1 MPTAEPPLRLLIDTD
16 IGTDDAL
23 ALLMAF
29 RQPAATVELI
39 TTVAGN
45 ASLAHTTRNALY
57 VAELCGSD
65 VSVHAGSARPLLR
78 EPGDARHVHGE
89 DGLGDYGFPPPK
101 RLPGAGH
108 AAIALIAAIRAAPGA
123 LTLVPLGPL
132 TNVALALSLD
142 PEIAGLVPRCVVMGG
157 AAGLAGNVTAAA
169 EFNIWA
175 DAEAAQIVFRSGLPI
190 TMAGIE
196 LCRGAARSTA
206 EEYAPLAKRTEPV
219 PRFASLMFTHVGGMG
234 RGRYGWRGEAAI
246 PDAVAMAI
254 ALDPALMTEYV
265 DCPVAIETRPGLRY
279 GATLLDR
286 RPGVESAP
294 GAGSIRVAL
303 ALDVVGYKRLL
314 HRAVGLES

>member
-1 MPTAEPPLRLLIDTD
+1 MPAAEPPLRLLIDTD

-29 RQPAATVELI
+29 RHPDTSVELI

-45 ASLAHTTRNALY
+45 APLAYTTRNALY

-65 VSVHAGSARPLLR
+65 VPVHAGCARPLLR

-89 DGLGDYGFPPPK
+89 DGLGDYGFPPPQ
-101 RLPGAGH
+101 REPGNRH
-108 AAIALIAAIRAAPGA
+108 AALALIAAIRAAPGA
-123 LTLVPLGPL
+123 LTLVTLGPL

-142 PEIAGLVPRCVVMGG
+142 PGIAGLVRRCVVMGG

-196 LCRGAARSTA
+196 LCRGAARSTPD
-206 EEYAPLAKRTEPV
+206 EYGPLEGRTEPV
-219 PRFASLMFTHVGGMG
+219 ARFAWLMFKHIAGMG
-234 RGRYGWRGEAAI
+234 RGRYGWRGEAAV

-254 ALDPALMTEYV
+254 ALDPALMTEYI
-265 DCPVAIETRPGLRY
+265 DCPVAIETRPGLTY
-279 GATLLDR
+279 GATILDR
-286 RPGVESAP
+286 RLGVEPAP
-294 GAGSIRVAL
+294 GSGTIRVAL
-303 ALDVVGYKRLL
+303 ALDVTGYKRLL
-314 HRAVGLES
+314 HRAVGL

>member
-1 MPTAEPPLRLLIDTD
+1 MPDSAGPLRLIIDTD

-23 ALLMAF
+23 ALIMAL
-29 RQPAATVELI
+29 RHPGAGIELI

-45 ASLAHTTRNALY
+45 APLEYTTRNALY

-65 VSVHAGSARPLLR
+65 VPVHAGCSRPLLR

-89 DGLGDYGFPPPK
+89 DGLGDYGFPPP
-101 RLPGAGH
+101 RRRPGASH
-108 AAIALIAAIRAAPGA
+108 AAIALIETIRAAPGA
-123 LTLVPLGPL
+123 CTLVTLGPL

-142 PEIAGLVPRCVVMGG
+142 SQIATLVRRCVVMGG

-196 LCRGAARSTA
+196 LCRGAARSTVA
-206 EEYAPLAKRTEPV
+206 EYGPLEGCTEPL
-219 PRFASLMFTHVGGMG
+219 PQFAWLMFKHIGGMG
-234 RGRYGWRGEAAI
+234 RDRYGWQGEAAI

-254 ALDPALMTEYV
+254 ALDPGLMSEYV
-265 DCPVAIETRPGLRY
+265 DCPVEIETRPGLSY
-279 GATLLDR
+279 GATILDR
-286 RPGVESAP
+286 RPGVEVP
-294 GAGSIRVAL
+294 GNVRVAL
-303 ALDVVGYKRLL
+303 TLDVAGYKKLL
-314 HRAVGLES
+314 YRAVGL

>member
-1 MPTAEPPLRLLIDTD
+1 MPSAEPLRLLIDTD

-29 RQPAATVELI
+29 QQPRTKVELL

-45 ASLAHTTRNALY
+45 APLAYTTRNALY

-65 VSVHAGSARPLLR
+65 VPVHAGCARPLLR

-101 RLPGAGH
+101 RGAGQLH
-108 AAIALIAAIRAAPGA
+108 AALALIEAIRAAPAA
-123 LTLVPLGPL
+123 LTLVTLGPL

-142 PEIAGLVPRCVVMGG
+142 PAIAGLVPRCVVMGG

-190 TMAGIE
+190 TMVGIE
-196 LCRGAARSTA
+196 LCRGDARSTA
-206 EEYAPLAKRTEPV
+206 EEYGPLEGRTESLS
-219 PRFASLMFTHVGGMG
+219 RFAWLMFQHIAGMG

-254 ALDPALMTEYV
+254 ALDPALMTEYI
-265 DCPVAIETRPGLRY
+265 DCPVVVETRPGLTY
-279 GATLLDR
+279 GATILDR
-286 RPGVESAP
+286 RLGVEPAP
-294 GAGSIRVAL
+294 GASTIRVAL
-303 ALDVVGYKRLL
+303 ALDVAGYKRLL
-314 HRAVGLES
+314 HRAVGL

>member
-1 MPTAEPPLRLLIDTD
+1 MPAAAAPLRLIIDTD

-23 ALLMAF
+23 ALIMAL
-29 RQPAATVELI
+29 RHPGAGVELI

-45 ASLAHTTRNALY
+45 APLEHTTRNALY

-65 VSVHAGSARPLLR
+65 VPVHAGCARPLLR

-89 DGLGDYGFPPPK
+89 DGLGDFGFPLPK
-101 RLPGAGH
+101 REAGKSH
-108 AAIALIAAIRAAPGA
+108 AAIALIETIRSAPGA
-123 LTLVPLGPL
+123 CSLVTLGPL

-142 PEIAGLVPRCVVMGG
+142 PQIAGMVRRCVVMGG
-157 AAGLAGNVTAAA
+157 AAGLAGNVSAAA

-196 LCRGAARSTA
+196 LCRGPARSTV
-206 EEYAPLAKRTEPV
+206 EEYAPLEGCSEQV
-219 PRFASLMFTHVGGMG
+219 PHFASLMFTYIGGMG
-234 RGRYGWRGEAAI
+234 RGRYGWQGEAAI

-254 ALDPALMTEYV
+254 ALDPALMPEYV
-265 DCPVAIETRPGLRY
+265 DCPVAIETRPGLSY

-286 RPGVESAP
+286 RPGADETA
-294 GAGSIRVAL
+294 AGNVRVAL
-303 ALDVVGYKRLL
+303 SLDIAGYKKLL
-314 HRAVGLES
+314 YRAVGL